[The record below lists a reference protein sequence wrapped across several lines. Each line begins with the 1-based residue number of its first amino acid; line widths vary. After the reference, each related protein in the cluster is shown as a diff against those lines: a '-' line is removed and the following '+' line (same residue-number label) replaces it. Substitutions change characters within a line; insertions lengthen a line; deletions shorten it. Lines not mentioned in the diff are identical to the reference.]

1 MIRRRLIDYIRKE
14 SKYLKQIPMTTFDLP
29 DEEEHVVNVVEIKQ
43 SVLEYEHQQQAEDRH
58 DEILRYMQKMTEYG
72 ITLADLVQ
80 SSPKHRDARKNLFSI
95 ADILVRDQNMVQYLM
110 NTKTLPIKELLTK
123 VEVSRKTIERNRK
136 YIIALAMIQIY
147 DFYHLKEYLQV
158 DREER
163 AER

>member
-1 MIRRRLIDYIRKE
+1 
-14 SKYLKQIPMTTFDLP
+14 MTTFDLP